1 MTAPAYFIAMEPG
14 RGTAARV
21 DGGEVEVRPF
31 TWEAGAEEPPL
42 ARRADATRKVLG
54 VLGHAGEGIC
64 LGLPSA
70 WVLSAP
76 IACDGLPR
84 KGRRQAMVYRLEDHL
99 PFDAEHLT
107 ADFLPAVGGRRLG
120 VAIETDRTRD
130 LLDHLTEAGV
140 EVEAVCPTALLA
152 LWTLTAE
159 YDPGADY
166 VLVDNEEDVDLFRF
180 AEGQPVRWYAAARDP
195 AEVVRTVEA
204 NLLAGPADPSRTLTL
219 AAAATEPEFLSA
231 VSDPTGLVCERVA
244 EESAVHLAAVAARD
258 LLAGRGAGWVNLRR
272 DGLGLPN
279 RLGRLRRPV
288 RTALVLGALLLAVVC
303 GGAWY
308 RAGRYR
314 GEADRLAG
322 RQGAIFAR
330 LYPNQRTPTS
340 VRTWL
345 ASEAARLSGVSGST
359 RGVPQTPSAL
369 TTLKKVADGL
379 PAEVRFR
386 LTDIRIEP
394 GGVYLEGQARTHAG
408 AEAVARGIAGDGA
421 FAMEPPRTESL
432 AAGGVSFTL
441 AGTPA
446 EPSTEARGMS
456 AANSREPQAAAPQP
470 AAAASKGPTP

>member
-1 MTAPAYFIAMEPG
+1 MTAPAYVVAMQPG
-14 RGTAARV
+14 RGLAARV

-42 ARRADATRKVLG
+42 ARRTDATRKVLG
-54 VLGHAGEGIC
+54 VLGYAGEGIC

-76 IACDGLPR
+76 VACDGLPR

-99 PFDAEHLT
+99 PLDAEHLT

-120 VAIETDRTRD
+120 LAVETERTRD

-152 LWTLTAE
+152 LWTLVAE
-159 YDPGADY
+159 YDPGTDY
-166 VLVDNEEDVDLFRF
+166 VLVGGEDRVDLFRF
-180 AEGQPVRWYAAARDP
+180 AEGQPVRWYAVAHDP

-204 NLLAGPADPSRTLTL
+204 DLLSRPADPSRDLTL

-244 EESAVHLAAVAARD
+244 EESAVHLAALAARD

-272 DGLGLPN
+272 DGLGLAN

-288 RTALVLGALLLAVVC
+288 QAVLVLGALLLAVVC

-314 GEADRLAG
+314 GEADRLAD

-345 ASEAARLSGVSGST
+345 ASEAARLSGVSDTG
-359 RGVPQTPSAL
+359 GVPQTPSAL
-369 TTLKKVADGL
+369 ATLKKVAGGL

-421 FAMEPPRTESL
+421 FTMEAPRTESL

-446 EPSTEARGMS
+446 ESEVTEA
-456 AANSREPQAAAPQP
+456 ALDTNE
-470 AAAASKGPTP
+470 GPTP